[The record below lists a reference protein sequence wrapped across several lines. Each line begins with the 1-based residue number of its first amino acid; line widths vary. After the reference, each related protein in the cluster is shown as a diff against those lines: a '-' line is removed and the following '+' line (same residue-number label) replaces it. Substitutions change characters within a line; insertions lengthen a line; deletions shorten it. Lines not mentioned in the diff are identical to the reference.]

1 MTASKTKIFMKF
13 ISLPI
18 PMRDREKRRKDTK
31 MEEMMQ
37 EKLPSLKGAEPEELA
52 HAIFDVLDAK
62 KAQNI
67 KVLRVNDQTVI
78 TDYFVICTGNS
89 STQVK
94 SLGGELEYKMGL
106 RGVDPVHYE
115 GRDSDGWVVIDYSSV
130 IVHIFNRELRDF
142 YQLEKLYGDAEEIH
156 FAGIDDVVGN
166 AGEEQE

>member
-1 MTASKTKIFMKF
+1 MDETMQQQ
-13 ISLPI
+13 LP
-18 PMRDREKRRKDTK
+18 MLTDAT
-31 MEEMMQ
+31 
-37 EKLPSLKGAEPEELA
+37 PEELV
-52 HAIFDVLDAK
+52 HAIFDILDAK
-62 KAQNI
+62 KAHKL

-115 GRDSDGWVVIDYSSV
+115 GRDSDGWVVLDYSHV

-156 FAGIDDVVGN
+156 FVGLDE
-166 AGEEQE
+166 ASAESVEE

>member
-1 MTASKTKIFMKF
+1 MDETMQDM
-13 ISLPI
+13 LP
-18 PMRDREKRRKDTK
+18 PLTD
-31 MEEMMQ
+31 
-37 EKLPSLKGAEPEELA
+37 AVPEELA
-52 HAIFDVLDAK
+52 QAIFDILDAK
-62 KAQNI
+62 KAHKL

-106 RGVDPVHYE
+106 RGVTPVHYE
-115 GRDSDGWVVIDYSSV
+115 GRDSDGWVVLDYSSV

-156 FAGIDDVVGN
+156 FIGIDERFESNVEE
-166 AGEEQE
+166 EEQ